1 VKLAVLFLYKQVF
14 TLDNPWFRI
23 AWWACFLYLVPCF
36 LTIDLFFFGII
47 FAHKKSTHHLQLADF
62 QFGKVAHV
70 VVAWLNTLADLSIIV
85 LPLRY
90 LLKLRVQRSQKVA
103 LSVILCMGLL

>member
-14 TLDNPWFRI
+14 TLDSPCFRI
-23 AWWACFLYLVPCF
+23 AWRACFLYLVPCF
-36 LTIDLFFFGII
+36 LTIDLVFFGII
-47 FAHKKSTHHLQLADF
+47 FAYKKRTPHPYLANLQF
-62 QFGKVAHV
+62 EKVAHV

-90 LLKLRVQRSQKVA
+90 LLKLHVRRSQKAA
-103 LSVILCMGLL
+103 LGAILCMGLL